1 MSLFLLGL
9 FFSFVSTSIIASD
22 KLGTNSYYFFLKHFV
37 FICVGISLLFLISF
51 IERDKLIYVSLI
63 LFITI
68 TLDQLTK
75 YIAFIVLFK
84 DQQVLIINHYLNFRP
99 VWNDGISFGMLQGY
113 GNLGRVIFI
122 IIALI
127 ISLWIVIYSKK
138 LNTIGF
144 VGYNMIA
151 GGAIGNVIDRV
162 IHGKV
167 IDFIDLHYKAYHWPA
182 FNMAD
187 SFIFIGVLLF
197 LYNEL
202 IVIRGKKNV

>member
-1 MSLFLLGL
+1 MNIKKFVIGVISILSL
-9 FFSFVSTSIIASD
+9 TI
-22 KLGTNSYYFFLKHFV
+22 
-37 FICVGISLLFLISF
+37 FI
-51 IERDKLIYVSLI
+51 
-63 LFITI
+63 
-68 TLDQLTK
+68 DQLTK

-113 GNLGRVIFI
+113 GNFGRISFI
-122 IIALI
+122 IIAI
-127 ISLWIVIYSKK
+127 SISLWIILYSRK
-138 LNTIGF
+138 LNIIGF

-151 GGAIGNVIDRV
+151 GGALGNVIDRL

-167 IDFIDLHYKAYHWPA
+167 IDFIDLHYKEYHWPT

-197 LYNEL
+197 IYNEL
-202 IVIRGKKNV
+202 TVFKGKKNV

>member
-1 MSLFLLGL
+1 MNIKKFIMS
-9 FFSFVSTSIIASD
+9 VI
-22 KLGTNSYYFFLKHFV
+22 
-37 FICVGISLLFLISF
+37 FILSLTTF
-51 IERDKLIYVSLI
+51 I
-63 LFITI
+63 
-68 TLDQLTK
+68 DQITK

-84 DQQVLIINHYLNFRP
+84 NQETLIINDFLNFRP

-113 GNLGRVIFI
+113 GNFGRIIFI

-127 ISLWIVIYSKK
+127 ISVWIIIYSKK

-144 VGYNMIA
+144 IGYNMIA
-151 GGAIGNVIDRV
+151 GGAIGNVIDRL

-167 IDFIDLHYKAYHWPA
+167 VDFIDFHYKEYHWPA

-197 LYNEL
+197 IYSEL
-202 IVIRGKKNV
+202 IVSKGKKNV

>member
-1 MSLFLLGL
+1 MNLKQF
-9 FFSFVSTSIIASD
+9 II
-22 KLGTNSYYFFLKHFV
+22 GV
-37 FICVGISLLFLISF
+37 I
-51 IERDKLIYVSLI
+51 LI
-63 LFITI
+63 LSLTI
-68 TLDQLTK
+68 LLDQLTK

-84 DQQVLIINHYLNFRP
+84 GKQVLIINHYLNFRP

-113 GNLGRVIFI
+113 GTVGRVTFI

-127 ISLWIVIYSKK
+127 ISLWIIIYSKK
-138 LNTIGF
+138 LNIIGF

-167 IDFIDLHYKAYHWPA
+167 IDFIDIHYKEYHWPT

-197 LYNEL
+197 LYNEF
-202 IVIRGKKNV
+202 IVLKGKRNV

>member
-1 MSLFLLGL
+1 MNLKKF
-9 FFSFVSTSIIASD
+9 IIS
-22 KLGTNSYYFFLKHFV
+22 V
-37 FICVGISLLFLISF
+37 I
-51 IERDKLIYVSLI
+51 LI
-63 LFITI
+63 LSITI
-68 TLDQLTK
+68 ILDQLTK
-75 YIAFIVLFK
+75 YIAFIFLFK
-84 DQQVLIINHYLNFRP
+84 EKQVLIINHYLNFRP

-113 GNLGRVIFI
+113 GNFGRITFI

-127 ISLWIVIYSKK
+127 ISVWIIIYSKK

-144 VGYNMIA
+144 IGYNMIA

-167 IDFIDLHYKAYHWPA
+167 VDFIDFHFKDYHWPA

-197 LYNEL
+197 IYSEL
-202 IVIRGKKNV
+202 IVSKGKKNV

>member
-1 MSLFLLGL
+1 MTIQKFILHVTYILFL
-9 FFSFVSTSIIASD
+9 TII
-22 KLGTNSYYFFLKHFV
+22 
-37 FICVGISLLFLISF
+37 I
-51 IERDKLIYVSLI
+51 
-63 LFITI
+63 
-68 TLDQLTK
+68 DQITK
-75 YIAFIVLFK
+75 YFAFIYLFK
-84 DQQVLIINHYLNFRP
+84 QNQIIIINDFLNFRP

-127 ISLWIVIYSKK
+127 ISLWIIIYSKK

-162 IHGKV
+162 VHGKV
-167 IDFIDLHYKAYHWPA
+167 IDFIDVHYKTYHWPA

-197 LYNEL
+197 IYNEF
-202 IVIRGKKNV
+202 IVLRGKKNV

>member
-1 MSLFLLGL
+1 MNIKKF
-9 FFSFVSTSIIASD
+9 I
-22 KLGTNSYYFFLKHFV
+22 TNV
-37 FICVGISLLFLISF
+37 I
-51 IERDKLIYVSLI
+51 LI
-63 LFITI
+63 LSLTI
-68 TLDQLTK
+68 FFDQLTK
-75 YIAFIVLFK
+75 YIAFIALFEGN
-84 DQQVLIINHYLNFRP
+84 QVLIINHYLNFRP

-113 GNLGRVIFI
+113 GNIGRVIFI
-122 IIALI
+122 MIALI
-127 ISLWIVIYSKK
+127 ISLWIIIYSKK

-151 GGAIGNVIDRV
+151 GGAIGNVVDRIV
-162 IHGKV
+162 HGKV
-167 IDFIDLHYKAYHWPA
+167 IDFIDVHYKAYHWPA

>member
-1 MSLFLLGL
+1 MNIKEFIVKVIFILSL
-9 FFSFVSTSIIASD
+9 
-22 KLGTNSYYFFLKHFV
+22 
-37 FICVGISLLFLISF
+37 
-51 IERDKLIYVSLI
+51 
-63 LFITI
+63 TI
-68 TLDQLTK
+68 FLDQLTK
-75 YIAFIVLFK
+75 YIAFIFLFEDK
-84 DQQVLIINHYLNFRP
+84 QILIINHYLNFRP
-99 VWNDGISFGMLQGY
+99 VWNDGISFGMFQGY
-113 GNLGRVIFI
+113 GNLSRIVFI

-127 ISLWIVIYSKK
+127 ISLWIIIYSKK

-167 IDFIDLHYKAYHWPA
+167 IDFIDVHYNEYHWPT

-197 LYNEL
+197 IYNEL
-202 IVIRGKKNV
+202 RVFRGKKNV

>member
-1 MSLFLLGL
+1 MNLKKF
-9 FFSFVSTSIIASD
+9 IIS
-22 KLGTNSYYFFLKHFV
+22 V
-37 FICVGISLLFLISF
+37 I
-51 IERDKLIYVSLI
+51 LI

-75 YIAFIVLFK
+75 YIAFISLFK
-84 DQQVLIINHYLNFRP
+84 DKQILILNNFLNFRP

-113 GNLGRVIFI
+113 GYFGRVTFI
-122 IIALI
+122 IVALI
-127 ISLWIVIYSKK
+127 ISLCIIVYSKR

-144 VGYNMIA
+144 IGYNMIA
-151 GGAIGNVIDRV
+151 GGAIGNIIDRV

-167 IDFIDLHYKAYHWPA
+167 IDFIDVHYKEYHWPT

-187 SFIFIGVLLF
+187 SFIFVGVLLF

-202 IVIRGKKNV
+202 VVSRGKKNV

>member
-1 MSLFLLGL
+1 MTIQKFILYVIYILFL
-9 FFSFVSTSIIASD
+9 TII
-22 KLGTNSYYFFLKHFV
+22 
-37 FICVGISLLFLISF
+37 I
-51 IERDKLIYVSLI
+51 
-63 LFITI
+63 
-68 TLDQLTK
+68 DQITK
-75 YIAFIVLFK
+75 YFAFIYLFK
-84 DQQVLIINHYLNFRP
+84 QNQIIIINDFLNFRP

-113 GNLGRVIFI
+113 GNFGRVLFI

-127 ISLWIVIYSKK
+127 ISLWIIIYSKK
-138 LNTIGF
+138 LNTFGF
-144 VGYNMIA
+144 VGYNIIA

-167 IDFIDLHYKAYHWPA
+167 IDFIDVHYEEYHWPA

-202 IVIRGKKNV
+202 IVTRGKKNV

>member
-1 MSLFLLGL
+1 MTIQKFILYVIYILFLTIIIDQITKYFAFIYL
-9 FFSFVSTSIIASD
+9 FKQNQI
-22 KLGTNSYYFFLKHFV
+22 
-37 FICVGISLLFLISF
+37 
-51 IERDKLIYVSLI
+51 
-63 LFITI
+63 ITI
-68 TLDQLTK
+68 ND
-75 YIAFIVLFK
+75 F
-84 DQQVLIINHYLNFRP
+84 LNFRP

-113 GNLGRVIFI
+113 GNFGRVLFI

-127 ISLWIVIYSKK
+127 ISLWIIIYSKK
-138 LNTIGF
+138 LNTFGF
-144 VGYNMIA
+144 VGYNIIA

-167 IDFIDLHYKAYHWPA
+167 IDFIDVHYEEYHWPA

>member
-1 MSLFLLGL
+1 MNLKQF
-9 FFSFVSTSIIASD
+9 II
-22 KLGTNSYYFFLKHFV
+22 GV
-37 FICVGISLLFLISF
+37 I
-51 IERDKLIYVSLI
+51 LI
-63 LFITI
+63 LSITI
-68 TLDQLTK
+68 LLDQLTK

-84 DQQVLIINHYLNFRP
+84 EKQVLIINHYLNFRP

-113 GNLGRVIFI
+113 GNFGRISFI
-122 IIALI
+122 IIAI
-127 ISLWIVIYSKK
+127 SISLWIILYSRK
-138 LNTIGF
+138 LNIIGF

-151 GGAIGNVIDRV
+151 GGALGNVIDRL

-167 IDFIDLHYKAYHWPA
+167 IDFIDLHYKEYHWPT

-197 LYNEL
+197 VYNEF

>member
-1 MSLFLLGL
+1 MNLKKF
-9 FFSFVSTSIIASD
+9 II
-22 KLGTNSYYFFLKHFV
+22 GV
-37 FICVGISLLFLISF
+37 I
-51 IERDKLIYVSLI
+51 LI
-63 LFITI
+63 LSLTI
-68 TLDQLTK
+68 LLDQLTK

-84 DQQVLIINHYLNFRP
+84 EKQVLIINHYLNFRP

-113 GNLGRVIFI
+113 GNFGRISFI
-122 IIALI
+122 IIAI
-127 ISLWIVIYSKK
+127 SISLWIILYSRK
-138 LNTIGF
+138 LNIIGF

-167 IDFIDLHYKAYHWPA
+167 IDFIDVHYKAYHWPA

-197 LYNEL
+197 LYNEF
-202 IVIRGKKNV
+202 IVMKGKKNV

>member
-1 MSLFLLGL
+1 MNLKQF
-9 FFSFVSTSIIASD
+9 II
-22 KLGTNSYYFFLKHFV
+22 
-37 FICVGISLLFLISF
+37 GII
-51 IERDKLIYVSLI
+51 LI
-63 LFITI
+63 LSLTI
-68 TLDQLTK
+68 LLDQLTK

-84 DQQVLIINHYLNFRP
+84 DKQVLIINHYLNFRP

-113 GNLGRVIFI
+113 GGFGRVTFI

-127 ISLWIVIYSKK
+127 ISLWIIIYSKK
-138 LNTIGF
+138 LNIIGF

-167 IDFIDLHYKAYHWPA
+167 IDFIDIHYKEYHWPT

-197 LYNEL
+197 IYSEL
-202 IVIRGKKNV
+202 TVIKGKKNV

>member
-1 MSLFLLGL
+1 MSIKKF
-9 FFSFVSTSIIASD
+9 IIS
-22 KLGTNSYYFFLKHFV
+22 V
-37 FICVGISLLFLISF
+37 I
-51 IERDKLIYVSLI
+51 LI
-63 LFITI
+63 LSLTI
-68 TLDQLTK
+68 SIDQLTK

-113 GNLGRVIFI
+113 GDFGRVFFI
-122 IIALI
+122 IIAFI
-127 ISLWIVIYSKK
+127 ISLWIIIYSRK
-138 LNTIGF
+138 LNTLGF

-151 GGAIGNVIDRV
+151 GGALGNVIDRV

-167 IDFIDLHYKAYHWPA
+167 IDFIDIHYKEYHWPT

-202 IVIRGKKNV
+202 KVLKGKRNV

>member
-1 MSLFLLGL
+1 M
-9 FFSFVSTSIIASD
+9 
-22 KLGTNSYYFFLKHFV
+22 NLKKFI
-37 FICVGISLLFLISF
+37 ICVI
-51 IERDKLIYVSLI
+51 LI
-63 LFITI
+63 LSITI
-68 TLDQLTK
+68 ILDQLTK

-84 DQQVLIINHYLNFRP
+84 EKQVLIINHFLNFRP

-113 GNLGRVIFI
+113 GNFGRFVFI

-127 ISLWIVIYSKK
+127 ISLWIIVYSKK

-144 VGYNMIA
+144 IGYNMIA

-167 IDFIDLHYKAYHWPA
+167 IDFIDVHYKEYHWPT

-197 LYNEL
+197 IYNEFVVL
-202 IVIRGKKNV
+202 RGKKNV